1 MNEQTKTSVYCEKC
15 NGSGWEPAEDGRGV
29 RRCSCMEAS
38 RLGRMLADAR
48 IPKRYEHCDLESY
61 QPANDSQEKAK
72 KFVKS
77 FLDKYPLIDIGL
89 LFLGTCGVGK
99 THLAVALLKGV
110 ITEKGDS
117 CLFYDFRDLLR
128 EIQASWNSVSQTSEL
143 EVLRPVLE
151 AKVLVLDELGA
162 NKPTEWVRDTIAHII
177 NCRYNDKK
185 LTIFT
190 SNYLDAT
197 RNHKEESLA
206 DRVGVRLRSRLY
218 EMCREIEINGDDFRK
233 EIKSGKNRFNTEIR
247 DYFPKQRKGRLDQ

>member
-1 MNEQTKTSVYCEKC
+1 MKEQIQAQSYCPKC
-15 NGSGWEPAEDGRGV
+15 NGSGWQPAEEGQGV
-29 RRCSCMEAS
+29 RRCGCWEST
-38 RLGRMLADAR
+38 RLDRLLADAR
-48 IPKRYEHCDLESY
+48 IPRRYEHCDLESY
-61 QPANDSQEKAK
+61 LPSNTSQRNAK
-72 KFVKS
+72 KFVQT

-89 LFLGTCGVGK
+89 LFQGTCGVGK

-110 ITEKGDS
+110 IKEKGDD

-162 NKPTEWVRDTIAHII
+162 NKPTDWVRDTIAHII

-190 SNYLDAT
+190 SNYLDTT
-197 RNHKEESLA
+197 RSHKEESLT
-206 DRVGVRLRSRLY
+206 DRIGIRLRSRLF
-218 EMCREIEINGDDFRK
+218 EMCRVIEMDGEDFRK
-233 EIKSGKNRFNTEIR
+233 ENKNARNRFDTEIR
-247 DYFPKQRKGRLDQ
+247 DYVKNRK